1 MNNAFTWIFIAEM
14 SIKLLA
20 FGVKKYWQNRLN
32 WIDGSVVII
41 SIVEIAIQAQG
52 GGDGEQGSL
61 QAFRTVRVFRAFRV
75 LRVTR
80 VLRSLR

>member
-1 MNNAFTWIFIAEM
+1 MNNIFTWIFIVEM

-41 SIVEIAIQAQG
+41 SIVEIAIQA
-52 GGDGEQGSL
+52 
-61 QAFRTVRVFRAFRV
+61 
-75 LRVTR
+75 
-80 VLRSLR
+80 